1 MITND
6 EIRGTKVKTRTRMVK
21 WLLCAAFFT
30 LHSSLFTL
38 MTSCSQGDPLSEEEF
53 RALYGIGRGAL
64 GDGQTTTTTYVS
76 RLLASPGFERGVGY
90 AYATGAEYLEG
101 VTFNIFNLNY
111 LDSIQY
117 VKGLNFV
124 SDDYT
129 PYSEEQV
136 ITGETRSAVSKQLAL
151 SASVGV
157 NFIVADINVS
167 GNYSKG
173 SVKESESVY
182 AMKRTK
188 RVAYCRDL
196 QYKNV
201 IMYYKETGDSMVFS
215 PGFYADWKKL
225 EGNNAKTAGVS
236 NKDVLD
242 FVNKWGRGF
251 VARSFMGGVLEYT
264 LQIDKSSLSE
274 SQSLEM
280 ALNAS
285 IGLIVG
291 VEGSASVGTSE
302 FSKIS
307 RDRYNLDIHVR
318 GGDVQAVTEVLS
330 GETSSPQGIKDW
342 MASVNF
348 PPTPESEK
356 LKLCAMT
363 DVKIASIANLFT
375 GKVQDRVNY
384 ILRTY

>member
-1 MITND
+1 
-6 EIRGTKVKTRTRMVK
+6 
-21 WLLCAAFFT
+21 
-30 LHSSLFTL
+30 
-38 MTSCSQGDPLSEEEF
+38 
-53 RALYGIGRGAL
+53 
-64 GDGQTTTTTYVS
+64 
-76 RLLASPGFERGVGY
+76 VGY
-90 AYATGAEYLEG
+90 CYATGAEYLEG

-129 PYSEEQV
+129 PYSEEQI

-151 SASVGV
+151 SASAGV
-157 NFIVADINVS
+157 NVIVADIKVT

-173 SVKESESVY
+173 SVEESQSVF

-201 IMYYKETGDSMVFS
+201 IMYYKETGDSMVFT
-215 PGFYADWKKL
+215 PGFYADWKLL
-225 EGNNAKTAGVS
+225 EGNNANQDNVS
-236 NKDVLD
+236 NADVLN

-264 LQIDKSSLSE
+264 LQIDKSALSE
-274 SQSLEM
+274 NQSLEM

-285 IGLIVG
+285 VGLIVG
-291 VEGSASVGTSE
+291 VDASASVGTE
-302 FSKIS
+302 QFQKVS

-318 GGDVQAVTEVLS
+318 GGKVQAVTEVLAGAS
-330 GETSSPQGIKDW
+330 SSPQGIQEW
-342 MASVNF
+342 MESVNF
-348 PPTPESEK
+348 APTPESDQ

-384 ILRTY
+384 ILRTNAK

>member
-1 MITND
+1 MYKMN
-6 EIRGTKVKTRTRMVK
+6 RLYCF
-21 WLLCAAFFT
+21 LLLVGALGMA
-30 LHSSLFTL
+30 
-38 MTSCSQGDPLSEEEF
+38 SCSSDDPLSQDEYV
-53 RALYGIGRGAL
+53 ALYGKGAN
-64 GDGQTTTTTYVS
+64 GVNGQRTTEGYVS
-76 RLLASPGFERGVGY
+76 RLLAPPGFERGAGY
-90 AYATGAEYLEG
+90 CYATGADYLEG

-117 VKGLNFV
+117 VKGMNFV
-124 SDDYT
+124 CDDYT

-151 SASVGV
+151 SASVGA
-157 NFIVADINVS
+157 NFIVADIKVT

-173 SVKESESVY
+173 SVQESQSVF

-188 RVAYCRDL
+188 RVAYSRDI
-196 QYKNV
+196 QYKNI
-201 IMYYKETGDSMVFS
+201 IMYYKETGDSMVFA

-225 EGNNAKTAGVS
+225 EGNNTKQDDVS
-236 NKDVLD
+236 NKMVLD

-264 LQIDKSSLSE
+264 LQIDKSVLSE
-274 SQSLEM
+274 NMSVGV
-280 ALNAS
+280 AINAS
-285 IGLIVG
+285 VG
-291 VEGSASVGTSE
+291 ILVGANISASVQNQE

-307 RDRYNLDIHVR
+307 KDRYNLDIHVR
-318 GGDVQAVTEVLS
+318 GGDVQAVTAVLS
-330 GETSSPQGIKDW
+330 GDTSAPKGIKDW

-348 PPTPESEK
+348 PPTPDNEK
-356 LKLCAMT
+356 LKMCALT

-384 ILRTY
+384 ILRTNAQ

>member
-1 MITND
+1 MN
-6 EIRGTKVKTRTRMVK
+6 RLYYF
-21 WLLCAAFFT
+21 LLLACALGMA
-30 LHSSLFTL
+30 
-38 MTSCSQGDPLSEEEF
+38 SCSSDDSSDDVRLSAPKASEAGEQS
-53 RALYGIGRGAL
+53 AG
-64 GDGQTTTTTYVS
+64 TYVS
-76 RLLASPGFERGVGY
+76 RLLAPPGYERGAGY
-90 AYATGAEYLEG
+90 CYATGAEYLEG

-117 VKGLNFV
+117 VKNMNFV
-124 SDDYT
+124 SDDYS

-157 NFIVADINVS
+157 NVIVADISVT

-173 SVKESESVY
+173 SVKESESVF

-196 QYKNV
+196 QYRNI

-225 EGNNAKTAGVS
+225 EGNNVDQADVS
-236 NKDVLD
+236 NQDVLD
-242 FVNKWGRGF
+242 FINKWGRGF

-264 LQIDKSSLSE
+264 MQIDKSVLSE
-274 SQSLEM
+274 NMSAEM
-280 ALNAS
+280 AIN
-285 IGLIVG
+285 
-291 VEGSASVGTSE
+291 ASVGLLIGAETSSSTKTE
-302 FSKIS
+302 NFKKVSS
-307 RDRYNLDIHVR
+307 DRYSMDIHVR
-318 GGDVQAVTEVLS
+318 GGNVQAVTAVLA
-330 GETSSPQGIKDW
+330 GTSTSPKGIQEW

-348 PPTPESEK
+348 PPSPDSEK
-356 LKLCAMT
+356 LKLCALT
-363 DVKIASIANLFT
+363 DVKIASMAYLFT

-384 ILRTY
+384 ILRTFAP